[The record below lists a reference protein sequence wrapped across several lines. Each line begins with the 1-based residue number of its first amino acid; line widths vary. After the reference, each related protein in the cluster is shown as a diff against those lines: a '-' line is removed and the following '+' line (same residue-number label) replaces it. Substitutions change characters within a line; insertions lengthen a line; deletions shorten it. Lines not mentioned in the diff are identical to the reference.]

1 MSKTKIAITLEEDI
15 VKRIDQLVG
24 EDFFS
29 NRSRIIEAAV
39 EEKLQRLDQSR
50 LAHECAKLD
59 PQYERAL
66 AEEGFNEILA
76 EWPEY

>member
-24 EDFFS
+24 DDFFP
-29 NRSRIIEAAV
+29 NRSRIIEVAV

-50 LAHECAKLD
+50 LARECAKLD

-66 AEEGFNEILA
+66 AEKGFNEILA
-76 EWPEY
+76 EWPDY

>member
-29 NRSRIIEAAV
+29 NRSRVIEAAV

-50 LAHECAKLD
+50 LARECAKLD
-59 PQYERAL
+59 HNMNVLWRRKAL
-66 AEEGFNEILA
+66 MRF
-76 EWPEY
+76 